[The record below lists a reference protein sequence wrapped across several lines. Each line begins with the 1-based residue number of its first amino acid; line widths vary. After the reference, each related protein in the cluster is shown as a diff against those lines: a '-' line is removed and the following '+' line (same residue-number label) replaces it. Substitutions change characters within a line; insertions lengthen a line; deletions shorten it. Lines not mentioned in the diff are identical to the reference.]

1 MTQISATVSNGAM
14 AQPTQCI
21 PWSSN
26 TRAARGS
33 LARSA
38 ATVSSRVAHVR
49 HETHWCSPDS
59 CSIVDHGR
67 SEVFVMAQRAPGTRG
82 ALRGRQVFSD
92 SDERVRLQ
100 QDDAL
105 TATAEDAAFLP

>member
-1 MTQISATVSNGAM
+1 MTQISAMVSNGAM

-38 ATVSSRVAHVR
+38 ATVSFA
-49 HETHWCSPDS
+49 
-59 CSIVDHGR
+59 
-67 SEVFVMAQRAPGTRG
+67 
-82 ALRGRQVFSD
+82 
-92 SDERVRLQ
+92 
-100 QDDAL
+100 
-105 TATAEDAAFLP
+105 